1 MHRRVSR
8 VGLSDGMSLNANQSL
23 RFKLENDIKNRP
35 SVSKFAGSMRASPN
49 ASSRRDNEQ
58 KSRES
63 IVSAQKSLNQS
74 TDIPPTDVA

>member
-23 RFKLENDIKNRP
+23 RYKPENDIKNRP

-49 ASSRRDNEQ
+49 ASSRRENE
-58 KSRES
+58 
-63 IVSAQKSLNQS
+63 
-74 TDIPPTDVA
+74 